1 MTMKQTLRA
10 VGATLLVP
18 LLSACGGDRTGADA
32 AVRVDTLADGSVH
45 VLNPETR
52 GEAWQLRELW
62 RVGAL
67 ESDGPDQFGGILA
80 LEADGAGR
88 VYVLDGHSS
97 EVRVFDA
104 GGRHLR
110 SFGRPGAG
118 PGELRQPSG
127 LSVAPDGNLW
137 VANPGNV
144 RYEVFDTTGAF
155 VTSRRQLTQM
165 MSFPWGGLVDRSGRV
180 YDSGFGLVL
189 RAEGE
194 AEPDTMRL
202 PEYAAPRFVH
212 TTGTSSMSYSIPYS
226 PQLHWALDP
235 DGRLWTGVSDAY
247 RITLRDDAGN
257 PMRTV
262 EKPYTHLPVTAA
274 EREGVRERLR
284 GFTDQGGTVDLS
296 RVPRHKAAFT
306 RLAFDDRGFL
316 WVRPSLPADADEVV
330 FDVFDPDGLLVGS
343 VRLPVAPT
351 ALGMALEVRGNRLYA
366 AVESEDGVPQVV
378 AFELMRR

>member
-1 MTMKQTLRA
+1 MMIRRKTGICMA
-10 VGATLLVP
+10 P
-18 LLSACGGDRTGADA
+18 LLALLGACGGEGGDA
-32 AVRVDTLADGSVH
+32 AAEVRIDTLADGSVH
-45 VLNPETR
+45 VLNHAER
-52 GEAWQLRELW
+52 GETWQVREVW
-62 RVGAL
+62 RIGAL
-67 ESDGPDQFGGILA
+67 DSDGPDQFGRIGA
-80 LEADGAGR
+80 LEADASGR
-88 VYVLDGHSS
+88 VYVLDLQAH

-110 SFGRPGAG
+110 SFGREGGG
-118 PGELRQPSG
+118 PGELKQPSG
-127 LSVAPDGNLW
+127 LSLAPNGNLW
-137 VANPGNV
+137 VANPGNT

-194 AEPDTMRL
+194 AEPDTIRL

-257 PMRTV
+257 PVRTV
-262 EKPYTHLPVTAA
+262 EKPYTPLPVTAS

-316 WVRPSLPADADEVV
+316 WVRPSLPADAEDVV
-330 FDVFDPDGLLVGS
+330 FDVFDPDGLIVGS
-343 VRLPVAPT
+343 VRLPVTPT